1 MKQSIRNK
9 IWICSAI
16 VLLLLV
22 ADQVIKIWVK
32 THFAVTGGVNLIGDW
47 CRIYFIENK
56 GMAFGM
62 AFGGDIGKLFLT
74 LFRLVAS
81 ILMVYILV
89 KQIRKDARYTLV
101 VSIALI
107 LVGAVGNLVDSC
119 FYGLIFSESSYTEV
133 ATLFPE
139 GGGYGRF
146 LHGRVVDMFFFP
158 LFEWTWPSWVPVVG
172 GRHAEFFNAVFNL
185 ADAAITIGVGLLLVD
200 QVFLQKNDAE
210 ASEEVENDENE
221 EAESVEKEVAT
232 ADATE

>member
-16 VLLLLV
+16 VVLLLV
-22 ADQVIKIWVK
+22 ADQAIKIWVK

-200 QVFLQKNDAE
+200 QVFLQKNDTE

-232 ADATE
+232 AEAAE

>member
-16 VLLLLV
+16 VVLLLV

-32 THFAVTGGVNLIGDW
+32 THFTIGGGVNLIGDW

-232 ADATE
+232 AEAAE